1 MLVEKLKNTLRSILL
16 AVCSLCL
23 MSFTVV
29 IDAGHGGKDPGAVG
43 KTGQEKE
50 INLNVALAVGKLIT
64 EKYPDVKIIDM
75 GVGEPDRKADES
87 IVSGL
92 AGVFHVVPIAD
103 FYCLHGHSPDI
114 SVPNVQ
120 SSFQPFFC

>member
-1 MLVEKLKNTLRSILL
+1 MSLGGFKMDFIDNLVASRLGGSNFFSEDKLFKFEKLKRIRDELK
-16 AVCSLCL
+16 V
-23 MSFTVV
+23 
-29 IDAGHGGKDPGAVG
+29 
-43 KTGQEKE
+43 
-50 INLNVALAVGKLIT
+50 
-64 EKYPDVKIIDM
+64 KYPDVKIIDM

-92 AGVFHVVPIAD
+92 AGVFHVVPKVD